1 MQMNILKLPKLKFKH
16 ITLAFRMS
24 FWLLSGVILSVFFI
38 TSSIF
43 LIFQKINYNSV
54 YPGVIVNGINL
65 GGMSKNQ
72 IEALFAKKNDSIK
85 NKKFIFSDGKNKVA
99 TVSAQGIN
107 FGYDQKLISSQA
119 FSIGRSDDMFT
130 NIYLILK
137 AYTSGVYLPVTYRYS
152 QENLN
157 ALLSDF
163 TKSTNKKPVDALF
176 KFDNGRVIAFQ
187 PSEDGQEVNLKAL
200 NDSLVSQGSRFFY
213 SNQKSMNVTIPIT
226 ILKPAITTESVNN
239 FGIKELIG
247 VGTSHFAHSIPSRIY
262 NINLATS
269 KFNGVL
275 VAPDEIF
282 SFDKV
287 LGDVTAY
294 TGYQQAYIIQ
304 NGRTILG
311 DGGGVCQVSTTFFRA
326 ILNAGLPVV
335 ERHAHS
341 YRVGYYEEDSPPGI
355 DATVYYP
362 SVDLKFKN
370 DTGHY
375 ILIQTAIDPDNLEL
389 TFSLYGTKDG
399 RIVQMGT
406 PVVTNQTPPPPDL
419 FQDDPTLPKGTVKQV
434 DFAAW
439 GANVY
444 FTRNVLK
451 NGKVII
457 SDKFVSN
464 YLPWQAIYL
473 RGTQ

>member
-1 MQMNILKLPKLKFKH
+1 MNIPKRPKLKLKH
-16 ITLAFRMS
+16 VTKVVGMS
-24 FWLLSGVILSVFFI
+24 FWFLAGVILSIFFI

-65 GGMSKNQ
+65 GGMNRNQ
-72 IEALFAKKNDSIK
+72 IETLFAKKNDSIK
-85 NKKFIFSDGKNKVA
+85 NKEFIFSDGGNEIA
-99 TVSAQGIN
+99 TVSAQGLG

-119 FSIGRSDDMFT
+119 FSIGRSEDIFT
-130 NIYLILK
+130 NTYLILK
-137 AYTSGVYLPVTYRYS
+137 AYTSGVYLPVTYKYS

-163 TKSTNKKPVDALF
+163 TKNTNKKPIDALF
-176 KFDNGRVIAFQ
+176 KFENGRVTVFQ
-187 PSEDGQEVNLKAL
+187 PSEDGQEVDLKAL
-200 NDSLVSQGSRFFY
+200 NGSLIYQGSRLFY
-213 SNQKSMNVTIPIT
+213 SNQKSINIPIPVT
-226 ILKPAITTESVNN
+226 ILKPAITTESINN

-389 TFSLYGTKDG
+389 TFSLYGTRDG
-399 RIVQMGT
+399 RTVQIGT

-439 GANVY
+439 GADVY
-444 FTRNVLK
+444 FTRQVSK
-451 NGKVII
+451 DGKVII

-464 YLPWQAIYL
+464 YQPWQAIYL
-473 RGTQ
+473 KGTQ